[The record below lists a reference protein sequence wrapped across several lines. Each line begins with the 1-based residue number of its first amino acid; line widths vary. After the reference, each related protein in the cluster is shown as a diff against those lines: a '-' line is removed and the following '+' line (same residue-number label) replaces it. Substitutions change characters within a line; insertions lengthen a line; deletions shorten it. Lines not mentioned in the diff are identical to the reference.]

1 MPALEAFHTLGKV
14 HWQTSYA
21 LSSIQSCETV
31 ILLLKAGGTLAITPG
46 GKKNKC
52 ENVEVSHP
60 VHRDTGR

>member
-21 LSSIQSCETV
+21 LSSQSCETV

-46 GKKNKC
+46 GKK
-52 ENVEVSHP
+52 
-60 VHRDTGR
+60 